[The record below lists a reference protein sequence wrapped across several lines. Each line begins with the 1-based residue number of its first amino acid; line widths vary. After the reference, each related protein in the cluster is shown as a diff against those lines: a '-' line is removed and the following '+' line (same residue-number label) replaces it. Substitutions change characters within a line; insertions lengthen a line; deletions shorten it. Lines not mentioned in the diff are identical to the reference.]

1 MLSTSKIKEVSQNS
15 FVFDVVELDKV
26 RKSRRIAPFSSLKID
41 KFTKIDNYIYN
52 YHYTTLL
59 STNANANILRYITL
73 H

>member
-1 MLSTSKIKEVSQNS
+1 MLSTSKIKEVSQIS

-26 RKSRRIAPFSSLKID
+26 RKSRRIASFSSLTID
-41 KFTKIDNYIYN
+41 KYRKIENYNYN

>member
-26 RKSRRIAPFSSLKID
+26 RKSRRIASFSSLTID
-41 KFTKIDNYIYN
+41 KYRKIENYNYN